1 MHVERFAPSPTGPL
15 HLGHAYSALCAWQAA
30 RAAGGQ
36 FLVRLE
42 DLDQSRVRPE
52 WEAAIAED
60 LLWLG
65 LDWDGSMLRQST
77 REKAYH
83 AALQHLSGQGLTY
96 GCVCTRRDIQQA
108 ISAPQDGVPIGP
120 DGPVYPGTCRE
131 RGLVPGRT
139 ANQGSIHGMAFQG
152 MAVRLNMAQAI
163 KTLGGAP
170 AVAKLGFEELEQGP
184 AGQSGLIR
192 LNTDMLVHQIGDIV
206 LSRRDGAVAYHLA
219 VVVDDAF
226 QGVTRVTRGRD
237 LFDATPI
244 HRILQALLDLPVPIY
259 RHHAL
264 VRDDQGKRL
273 AKRDDARAI
282 ARYRADGLSPAEVM
296 DLAEAGIAT

>member
-15 HLGHAYSALCAWQAA
+15 HLGHAYSAFCAWQAA

-77 REKAYH
+77 RAAAYS
-83 AALQHLSGQGLTY
+83 AALVRLHGMGLTY
-96 GCVCTRRDIQQA
+96 GCTCTRRDIQQA
-108 ISAPQDGVPIGP
+108 ISAPQEGILIGP
-120 DGPVYPGTCRE
+120 DGPVYPGTCRG
-131 RGLVPGRT
+131 RGLFPGPGTAVSPRT
-139 ANQGSIHGMAFQG
+139 GMAL
-152 MAVRLNMAQAI
+152 RLNMAQAI
-163 KTLGGAP
+163 RTLGGAP

-184 AGQSGLIR
+184 AGQSGLIT
-192 LNTDMLVHQIGDIV
+192 LNADMLVHQIGDIV

-226 QGVTRVTRGRD
+226 QGVTHVTRGRD

-244 HRILQALLDLPVPIY
+244 HRILQALLDLPVPVY

-264 VRDDQGKRL
+264 VRDEQGKRL

-282 ARYRADGLSPAEVM
+282 ARYRADCLSPAEVM